1 MPNESDEQFMQHR
14 LLIASVLS
22 AVALMAYMYV
32 QGPTPTPPEEPIQTE
47 QQVAVDAPP
56 TPTETAEEPGSGAN
70 ETPDEP
76 GTPPDEPQSAEVSAE
91 VKAAQSETESTVET
105 NVFKVVFSNKGAVVK
120 SWVLKDYMN
129 AKRDGELDLVHQ
141 GGANDNGYPF
151 EIDLPGGDALADL
164 NNALFVVREEP
175 ATGSNG
181 PGIVFEYSDASLTAT
196 KAFRFQKD
204 GYVSRVESEVTKDG
218 VPQSHLLTWKGGFGD
233 TAQTQDAL
241 SSATFYYDP
250 TQGSIERNAA
260 GDAEDERLINT
271 GPYEFAGIND
281 LFFAACF
288 LPTGDTPELRLE
300 TSAVSIVPTEGVA
313 EQNFATMGIG
323 TPGRNEFDLFM
334 GPKSVDVL
342 GAVRPELKEIV
353 DFGTYWGFVAEP
365 IFFMLRWTHA
375 NVISNYGWAIIFVAC
390 FINFCT
396 FPLKWKSMKSMKKMQ
411 ALQPLVK
418 QINDKYKGLS
428 MRDPKKQEQQ
438 EEMMALYKKH
448 GVNPLGGC
456 LPMLLQLPFFIGFYN
471 VLSVAIEM
479 RHAAWLWVPD
489 LSMHEPSAYLRVLPV
504 AMVLSQFWQQSMS
517 PPTPSAD
524 ASQTRLMKFMPLMMG
539 FFFWGFSSGL
549 VLFWLT
555 GNLVGVLQ
563 QVLLNRFS
571 SDDVAIEI
579 PRGRKK
585 KKSK

>member
-1 MPNESDEQFMQHR
+1 MPNESDEQFMQQR

-22 AVALMAYMYV
+22 AVALMVYMYV
-32 QGPTPTPPEEPIQTE
+32 QGPPPAPPEEPAKTE
-47 QQVAVDAPP
+47 QQVSVDEPSG
-56 TPTETAEEPGSGAN
+56 TTETAAEPD
-70 ETPDEP
+70 PVEP
-76 GTPPDEPQSAEVSAE
+76 ADPETPPDETPSAE

-105 NVFKVVFSNKGAVVK
+105 DVFKVVFSNRGAVVK
-120 SWVLKDYMN
+120 SWVLSDYMN
-129 AKRDGELDLVHQ
+129 AKREGELDLVHQ
-141 GGANDNGYPF
+141 GGANDHGYPF
-151 EIDLPGGDALADL
+151 EIDLPGGDPVTKL
-164 NNALFVVREEP
+164 NDALFVVTEEP
-175 ATGSNG
+175 ASGSAG
-181 PGIVFEYSDASLTAT
+181 PAIVFEYSDGSMSAK
-196 KAFRFQKD
+196 KAFRFQKE
-204 GYVSRVESEVTKDG
+204 GYVLRVESEVSQGG

-250 TQGSIERNAA
+250 TVGSIERNEA

-281 LFFAACF
+281 LFFVASF
-288 LPTGDTPELRLE
+288 LATADSQELRLE

-313 EQNFATMGIG
+313 EQIFPTMGIG
-323 TPGRNEFDLFM
+323 APGRNEFDLFM
-334 GPKSVDVL
+334 GPKSVDIL
-342 GAVRPELKEIV
+342 GAVRPELREIV
-353 DFGTYWGFVAEP
+353 DFGTVWGFVAEP
-365 IFFMLRWTHA
+365 IFWMLRWTHA
-375 NVISNYGWAIIFVAC
+375 NVVSNYGWAIIVVAC
-390 FINFCT
+390 FINFAT

-489 LSMHEPSAYLRVLPV
+489 LSMHEPSALRILPI

-524 ASQTRLMKFMPLMMG
+524 ASQMRLMKFMPLMMG

-571 SDDVAIEI
+571 SDDVEIEI

-585 KKSK
+585 KKNKARG